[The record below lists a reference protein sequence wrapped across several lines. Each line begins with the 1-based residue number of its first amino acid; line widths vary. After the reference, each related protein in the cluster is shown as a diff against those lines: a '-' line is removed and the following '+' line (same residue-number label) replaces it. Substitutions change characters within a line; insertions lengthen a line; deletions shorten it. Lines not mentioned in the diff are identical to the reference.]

1 MIVAHRKSEA
11 YKPLHIF
18 KVKGRTLDTK
28 EVERLLRSV
37 NEKRH
42 GTRAGVTTADDE
54 ALLETLFQPS
64 ERLAVYGSL
73 APGQPN
79 HHLLAPLGGEW
90 IEGYVEGE
98 LHTVGWGAAQGF
110 PALCWRSGGATVRV
124 HVLISSAL
132 PEMWA
137 KLDEFEGADYRRSL
151 VPVHRAET
159 IGDLLAVAN
168 LYECRLLPL
177 NQKSD
182 AHCTIQ
188 D

>member
-1 MIVAHRKSEA
+1 
-11 YKPLHIF
+11 LN
-18 KVKGRTLDTK
+18 TK
-28 EVERLLRSV
+28 KVERLLRIV

-42 GTRAGVTTADDE
+42 GTGAGVTTADDE
-54 ALLETLFQPS
+54 ALLETLFRPS

-73 APGQPN
+73 TPGQPN

-98 LHTVGWGAAQGF
+98 LHAMGWGAAQGF
-110 PALCWRSGGATVRV
+110 PALRWRSGGVKVRV

-132 PEMWA
+132 PEMWV

-151 VPVHRAET
+151 VPVYSTEK
-159 IGDLLAVAN
+159 IGALLAIAN

-177 NQKSD
+177 NQEWDVPLHDSS
-182 AHCTIQ
+182 
-188 D
+188 

>member
-1 MIVAHRKSEA
+1 VEQLRNKA
-11 YKPLHIF
+11 
-18 KVKGRTLDTK
+18 LDTK

-42 GTRAGVTTADDE
+42 GTGAEVTTADDE
-54 ALLETLFQPS
+54 AWLETLFQPF

-79 HHLLAPLGGEW
+79 HHLLVPLGGEW

-98 LHTVGWGAAQGF
+98 LHAMGWGAAQGS
-110 PALCWRSGGATVRV
+110 PALRWRSGGAKVHV

-132 PEMWA
+132 PETWA
-137 KLDEFEGADYRRSL
+137 QLDAFEGADYRRSL
-151 VPVHRAET
+151 VPVYSAENS
-159 IGDLLAVAN
+159 GVLLTVAN

-177 NQKSD
+177 QRFLLE
-182 AHCTIQ
+182 
-188 D
+188 